1 MEQRRSVEIAIIGAG
16 VIGLACAVRLA
27 SQGRELL
34 LIDPREPGTACSY
47 GNAGAIAPYGC
58 VPVGNPGV
66 LRDLPK
72 LLSAAESPLALRWS
86 GVVSVLPWLLR
97 FLRQS
102 LPRPARANALALS
115 RLLGD
120 AVPAWRELAAQAQ
133 LDDLLRHEGC
143 LYVYRNSVPKADWG
157 DALRTELGIRQQH
170 VSPGEVASLE
180 PALPP
185 VAGGILFRDALHIRD
200 PGALTQRL
208 WGAAAAHGAAIVQ
221 AAVSSISVGAAGRVE
236 LSVPALSLEARKVV
250 LAAGAWSR
258 PLARKVGDLVPL
270 DTERGYHVEFPIE
283 IELLRRPVCPIDL
296 GFYLTP
302 MRGRLRAAG
311 TVELGGLA
319 APPDPG
325 RFRLL
330 EQGARRL
337 LPSLGEPSSKW
348 MGFRPSLPDSLPVI
362 GRSRRSRDIVYA
374 FGHGHLGMTLAAVT
388 ARHVAMLLDAGA
400 DAQGTDAEGSDAWA
414 IAPFAAQR
422 FGALL

>member
-27 SQGRELL
+27 SQGREVL

-115 RLLGD
+115 HLLGD

-185 VAGGILFRDALHIRD
+185 VAVRVVREVEAR
-200 PGALTQRL
+200 
-208 WGAAAAHGAAIVQ
+208 
-221 AAVSSISVGAAGRVE
+221 AAVLQSKGSE
-236 LSVPALSLEARKVV
+236 LSSADV
-250 LAAGAWSR
+250 LT
-258 PLARKVGDLVPL
+258 P
-270 DTERGYHVEFPIE
+270 
-283 IELLRRPVCPIDL
+283 RRP
-296 GFYLTP
+296 
-302 MRGRLRAAG
+302 
-311 TVELGGLA
+311 
-319 APPDPG
+319 
-325 RFRLL
+325 
-330 EQGARRL
+330 
-337 LPSLGEPSSKW
+337 
-348 MGFRPSLPDSLPVI
+348 RPSVEV
-362 GRSRRSRDIVYA
+362 RSRRS
-374 FGHGHLGMTLAAVT
+374 
-388 ARHVAMLLDAGA
+388 LDHAHQDRG
-400 DAQGTDAEGSDAWA
+400 
-414 IAPFAAQR
+414 
-422 FGALL
+422 

>member
-1 MEQRRSVEIAIIGAG
+1 
-16 VIGLACAVRLA
+16 
-27 SQGRELL
+27 
-34 LIDPREPGTACSY
+34 
-47 GNAGAIAPYGC
+47 
-58 VPVGNPGV
+58 
-66 LRDLPK
+66 
-72 LLSAAESPLALRWS
+72 
-86 GVVSVLPWLLR
+86 LPWLLR

-102 LPRPARANALALS
+102 LPRPARANAVALS

-236 LSVPALSLEARKVV
+236 LSGPALSLEARKVV

>member
-102 LPRPARANALALS
+102 LPRPARANAVALS

-185 VAGGILFRDALHIRD
+185 VAGGILFPDALHIRD

-236 LSVPALSLEARKVV
+236 LSGPALSLEARKVV

-258 PLARKVGDLVPL
+258 PLARLARDPVPL

-302 MRGRLRAAG
+302 MRGALAGGRHSRARRFGGAARSGTISPAGARGAPPPAEPRRAELEMDGLSSVTAGFIAGDRPITPQSRYRLR
-311 TVELGGLA
+311 L
-319 APPDPG
+319 
-325 RFRLL
+325 
-330 EQGARRL
+330 
-337 LPSLGEPSSKW
+337 
-348 MGFRPSLPDSLPVI
+348 
-362 GRSRRSRDIVYA
+362 RSRTSRNDARCGDGATCRKAPRPRS
-374 FGHGHLGMTLAAVT
+374 
-388 ARHVAMLLDAGA
+388 
-400 DAQGTDAEGSDAWA
+400 
-414 IAPFAAQR
+414 
-422 FGALL
+422 